1 MKRTLSFALLLCLIT
16 SSATF
21 SQIAEQISSKQEIKN
36 GHHVKFKNG
45 NSSVSE
51 YLNANLSFEIEKIQ
65 YKRGVFKLVIDHE
78 GSVNGATLIYGG
90 LTESIENQ
98 TISAFFKMPKWETS
112 IDEKKLAIV
121 YVVVTIKDGKL
132 STEIY

>member
-1 MKRTLSFALLLCLIT
+1 MLSNTL
-16 SSATF
+16 F
-21 SQIAEQISSKQEIKN
+21 SQKTDDLALKQE
-36 GHHVKFKNG
+36 VKTGTQTKFRNG
-45 NSSVSE
+45 NSSVTE
-51 YLNANLSFEIEKIQ
+51 YLNSNISFEIEKIQ
-65 YKRGVFKLVIDHE
+65 YKRGVFKLLIDHE

-112 IDEKKLAIV
+112 IGEKQLAIV
-121 YVVVTIKDGKL
+121 YIVVTVKDGKL